1 MKLLEV
7 IAEENGRFDFSTE
20 LDPTSILNEKDFD
33 ARLKKLIRS
42 LVECFA
48 RGPRTGPIPVSSA
61 IRLLSMA
68 EIIAC
73 AQPYSQ
79 MEELWSHM
87 MFETIP
93 HYEKYA
99 EKVKKEQGIHPGKV
113 IRPQTIIPG
122 TSAFPLGKDIF
133 S

>member
-20 LDPTSILNEKDFD
+20 LDPTTILNEKDFD
-33 ARLKKLIRS
+33 ARLKNLIRS
-42 LVECFA
+42 LVECLA
-48 RGPRTGPIPVSSA
+48 QGPRTGPIPVSSA

-73 AQPYSQ
+73 AQPY
-79 MEELWSHM
+79 M

-122 TSAFPLGKDIF
+122 TFAFPLGKDIF